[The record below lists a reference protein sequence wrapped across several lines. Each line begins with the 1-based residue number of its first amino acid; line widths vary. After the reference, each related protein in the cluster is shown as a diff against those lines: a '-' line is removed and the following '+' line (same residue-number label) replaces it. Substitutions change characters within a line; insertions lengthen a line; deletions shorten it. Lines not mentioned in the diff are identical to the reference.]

1 MYIYFFPFF
10 IIIFLAMLGLCCF
23 MDFSLVVASGL
34 LMVGTSFVAEHRLS
48 GTQASAVEA
57 PGL

>member
-10 IIIFLAMLGLCCF
+10 IFLAMLGLCCF